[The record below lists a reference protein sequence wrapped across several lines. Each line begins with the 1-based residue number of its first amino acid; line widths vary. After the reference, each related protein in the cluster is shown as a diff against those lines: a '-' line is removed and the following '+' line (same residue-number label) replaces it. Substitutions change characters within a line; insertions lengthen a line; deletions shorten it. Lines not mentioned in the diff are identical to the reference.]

1 MKAKHLFLGGLGVC
15 VLLSILI
22 ILFVPRKQIKRPI
35 LLVAGKLVDI
45 GGYRLHIDCKG
56 KGEPPVM
63 MDAGLAHGAYTWDLV
78 MPEVAKFTRVCSY
91 DRAGVGDSDRGKRP
105 RTSQQIVAELV
116 ALLKKVKLKPP
127 YILVGHSFGGMNVR
141 LYASQHPNQVAGMVL
156 VDSSHEDQTY
166 RFAAVMPSPERESF
180 LQQQGGNNG
189 EHVNVLVSSDQ
200 LRNST
205 PLPNIPLVV
214 LTAASAK
221 WLPEQTEQVRQE
233 LQSNLAHLV
242 PNSRHIIAT
251 HSGHFIQQ
259 DRPELVIAAIRSVVM
274 EVRHSQR
281 R

>member
-1 MKAKHLFLGGLGVC
+1 MKSKYLLLGGLGVSI
-15 VLLSILI
+15 LLSIMI
-22 ILFVPRKQIKRPI
+22 IVLVPRKQIKRP
-35 LLVAGKLVDI
+35 LLIVAGKLVDI

-78 MPEVAKFTRVCSY
+78 MPEVARFTRVCSY

-105 RTSQQIVAELV
+105 RTSQQIVAELA

-141 LYASQHPNQVAGMVL
+141 LYASQHPDQVAGLVL
-156 VDSSHEDQTY
+156 VDSSHEDLPY

-180 LQQQGGNNG
+180 LEQEGGNNG

-200 LRNST
+200 LRSSR
-205 PLPNIPLVV
+205 PLPNIPVVV
-214 LTAASAK
+214 LTAAVK
-221 WLPEQTEQVRQE
+221 LLPDQVEQVRQE
-233 LQSNLAHLV
+233 LQSELTHLV
-242 PNSRHIIAT
+242 PNSRHIIAA

-259 DRPELVIAAIRSVVM
+259 DRPDLVIAAIRSVVM